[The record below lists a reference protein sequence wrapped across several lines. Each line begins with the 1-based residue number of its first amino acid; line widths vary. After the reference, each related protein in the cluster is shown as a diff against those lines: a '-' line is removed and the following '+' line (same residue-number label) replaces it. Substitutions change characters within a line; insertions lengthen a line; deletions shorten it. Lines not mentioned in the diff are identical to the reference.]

1 MQLLHENASL
11 RRLGSELN
19 HQVFFH
25 HLIRVIGL
33 LGAPQALQPHVVLPV
48 EPHHPG
54 PVKLDPAGKL
64 PVDQWIGPLDL
75 PVGLLKMD
83 VHRLRIDQAPNGKGQ
98 NLPLRPKQQAEQPQ
112 WEPVELCAFARTLCA
127 EQNSI
132 QQKLHIQLELDCGGL
147 TELYVDADIG
157 YLTTIC
163 LQLLSNAL
171 RACIP
176 DGGHITLSVRARPEG
191 GALFSVADDGCG
203 LPDGTLRSQQNNRS
217 RFLGTTKSGLLLCQ
231 AYCRLT
237 GWTLELTAR
246 PGGSGT
252 VARLTLP
259 QREGFASSPTLR
271 SVTPE
276 DTLYAA
282 RQLWMAL
289 AAELACVPGMEGTP
303 FQIPAELT

>member
-1 MQLLHENASL
+1 MKTNFCPYEPAPNDQQQDLW
-11 RRLGSELN
+11 EL
-19 HQVFFH
+19 
-25 HLIRVIGL
+25 
-33 LGAPQALQPHVVLPV
+33 LPV
-48 EPHHPG
+48 RAFESECQRSLEMIELCQRYMAHL
-54 PVKLDPAGKL
+54 VADKEDSDSRELRQSLDDLGTAAGR
-64 PVDQWIGPLDL
+64 LDRNFSML
-75 PVGLLKMD
+75 SALL
-83 VHRLRIDQAPNGKGQ
+83 RCA
-98 NLPLRPKQQAEQPQ
+98 QQAEQPQ

-246 PGGSGT
+246 PSGSGT

-289 AAELACVPGMEGTP
+289 AAELACVPGMEGTH

>member
-1 MQLLHENASL
+1 MNTNFCPYEPAPNDQQQDLW
-11 RRLGSELN
+11 EL
-19 HQVFFH
+19 
-25 HLIRVIGL
+25 
-33 LGAPQALQPHVVLPV
+33 LPV
-48 EPHHPG
+48 RAFESECQRSLEMIELCQRYMAHL
-54 PVKLDPAGKL
+54 VADKEDSDSRELRQSLDDLGTAAGR
-64 PVDQWIGPLDL
+64 LDRNFSML
-75 PVGLLKMD
+75 SALL
-83 VHRLRIDQAPNGKGQ
+83 RCA
-98 NLPLRPKQQAEQPQ
+98 QQAEQPQ

>member
-1 MQLLHENASL
+1 MNTNFCPYEPAPNDQQQDLW
-11 RRLGSELN
+11 EL
-19 HQVFFH
+19 
-25 HLIRVIGL
+25 
-33 LGAPQALQPHVVLPV
+33 LPV
-48 EPHHPG
+48 RAFESECQRSLEMIELCQRYMAHL
-54 PVKLDPAGKL
+54 VADKEDSDSRELRQSLDDLGTAAGR
-64 PVDQWIGPLDL
+64 LDRNFSML
-75 PVGLLKMD
+75 SALL
-83 VHRLRIDQAPNGKGQ
+83 RCA
-98 NLPLRPKQQAEQPQ
+98 QQAEQPQ

-217 RFLGTTKSGLLLCQ
+217 RFLGTTKCGLLLCQ

-289 AAELACVPGMEGTP
+289 AAELACVPGMEGTH

>member
-1 MQLLHENASL
+1 MNTNFCPYEPAPNDQQQDLW
-11 RRLGSELN
+11 EL
-19 HQVFFH
+19 
-25 HLIRVIGL
+25 
-33 LGAPQALQPHVVLPV
+33 LPV
-48 EPHHPG
+48 RAFESECQRSLEMIELCQRYMAHL
-54 PVKLDPAGKL
+54 VADKEDSDSRELRQSLDDLGTAAGR
-64 PVDQWIGPLDL
+64 LDRNFNML
-75 PVGLLKMD
+75 SALL
-83 VHRLRIDQAPNGKGQ
+83 RCA
-98 NLPLRPKQQAEQPQ
+98 QQAEQPQ

-289 AAELACVPGMEGTP
+289 AAELACVPGMEGTH

>member
-1 MQLLHENASL
+1 MNTNFCPYEPAPNDQQDLW
-11 RRLGSELN
+11 EL
-19 HQVFFH
+19 
-25 HLIRVIGL
+25 
-33 LGAPQALQPHVVLPV
+33 LPV
-48 EPHHPG
+48 RAFESECQRSLEMIELCQRYMAHL
-54 PVKLDPAGKL
+54 VADKEDSDSRELRQSLDDLGTAAGR
-64 PVDQWIGPLDL
+64 LDRNFSML
-75 PVGLLKMD
+75 SALL
-83 VHRLRIDQAPNGKGQ
+83 RCA
-98 NLPLRPKQQAEQPQ
+98 QQAEQPQ

-171 RACIP
+171 RACTP

-289 AAELACVPGMEGTP
+289 AAELACVPGMEGTH

>member
-1 MQLLHENASL
+1 MNTNFCPYEPAPNDQQQDLW
-11 RRLGSELN
+11 EL
-19 HQVFFH
+19 
-25 HLIRVIGL
+25 
-33 LGAPQALQPHVVLPV
+33 LPV
-48 EPHHPG
+48 RAFESECQRSLEMIELCQRYMAHL
-54 PVKLDPAGKL
+54 VADKEDSDSRELRQSLDDLGTAAGR
-64 PVDQWIGPLDL
+64 LDRNFSML
-75 PVGLLKMD
+75 SALL
-83 VHRLRIDQAPNGKGQ
+83 RCA
-98 NLPLRPKQQAEQPQ
+98 QQAEQPQ

-176 DGGHITLSVRARPEG
+176 DGGHITLSVRARPKG

-289 AAELACVPGMEGTP
+289 AAELACVPGMEGTH

>member
-1 MQLLHENASL
+1 MKTNFCPYEPAPNDQQQDLW
-11 RRLGSELN
+11 EL
-19 HQVFFH
+19 
-25 HLIRVIGL
+25 
-33 LGAPQALQPHVVLPV
+33 LPV
-48 EPHHPG
+48 RAFESECQRSLEMIELCQRYMAHL
-54 PVKLDPAGKL
+54 VADKEDSDSRELRQSLDDLGTAAGR
-64 PVDQWIGPLDL
+64 LDRNFSML
-75 PVGLLKMD
+75 SALL
-83 VHRLRIDQAPNGKGQ
+83 RCA
-98 NLPLRPKQQAEQPQ
+98 QQAEQPQ

-289 AAELACVPGMEGTP
+289 AAELACVPGMEGTH

>member
-1 MQLLHENASL
+1 MNTNFCPYEPAPNDQQQDLW
-11 RRLGSELN
+11 EL
-19 HQVFFH
+19 
-25 HLIRVIGL
+25 
-33 LGAPQALQPHVVLPV
+33 LPV
-48 EPHHPG
+48 RAFESECQRSLEMIELCQRYMAHL
-54 PVKLDPAGKL
+54 VADKEDSDSRELRQSLDDLGTAAGR
-64 PVDQWIGPLDL
+64 LDRNFSML
-75 PVGLLKMD
+75 SALL
-83 VHRLRIDQAPNGKGQ
+83 RCA
-98 NLPLRPKQQAEQPQ
+98 QQAEQPQ

-289 AAELACVPGMEGTP
+289 AAELACVPGMEGTH

>member
-1 MQLLHENASL
+1 MKTNFCPYEPAPNDQQQDLW
-11 RRLGSELN
+11 EL
-19 HQVFFH
+19 
-25 HLIRVIGL
+25 
-33 LGAPQALQPHVVLPV
+33 LPV
-48 EPHHPG
+48 RAFESECQRSLEMIELCQRYMAHL
-54 PVKLDPAGKL
+54 VADKEDSDSRELRQSLDDLGTAAGR
-64 PVDQWIGPLDL
+64 LDRNFSML
-75 PVGLLKMD
+75 SALL
-83 VHRLRIDQAPNGKGQ
+83 RCA
-98 NLPLRPKQQAEQPQ
+98 QQAEQPQ

>member
-1 MQLLHENASL
+1 MNTNFCPYEPAPNDQQQDLW
-11 RRLGSELN
+11 EL
-19 HQVFFH
+19 
-25 HLIRVIGL
+25 
-33 LGAPQALQPHVVLPV
+33 LPV
-48 EPHHPG
+48 RAFESECQRSLEMIELCQRYMAHL
-54 PVKLDPAGKL
+54 VADKEDSDSRELRQSLDDLGTAAGR
-64 PVDQWIGPLDL
+64 LDRNFNML
-75 PVGLLKMD
+75 SALL
-83 VHRLRIDQAPNGKGQ
+83 RCA
-98 NLPLRPKQQAEQPQ
+98 QQAEQPQ

-259 QREGFASSPTLR
+259 QREGFTASPTLR

-289 AAELACVPGMEGTP
+289 AAELACVPGMEGTH

>member
-1 MQLLHENASL
+1 MNTNFCPYEPAPNDQQQDLW
-11 RRLGSELN
+11 EL
-19 HQVFFH
+19 
-25 HLIRVIGL
+25 
-33 LGAPQALQPHVVLPV
+33 LPV
-48 EPHHPG
+48 RAFESECQRSLEMIELCQRYMAHL
-54 PVKLDPAGKL
+54 VADKEDSDSRELRQSLDDLGTAAGR
-64 PVDQWIGPLDL
+64 LDRNFSML
-75 PVGLLKMD
+75 SALL
-83 VHRLRIDQAPNGKGQ
+83 RCA
-98 NLPLRPKQQAEQPQ
+98 QQAEQPQ

-157 YLTTIC
+157 CLTTIC

-289 AAELACVPGMEGTP
+289 AAELACVPGMEGTH

>member
-1 MQLLHENASL
+1 MNTNFCPYEPAPNDQQQDLW
-11 RRLGSELN
+11 EL
-19 HQVFFH
+19 
-25 HLIRVIGL
+25 
-33 LGAPQALQPHVVLPV
+33 LPV
-48 EPHHPG
+48 RAFESECQRSLEMIELCQRYMAHL
-54 PVKLDPAGKL
+54 VADKEDSDSRELRQSLDDLGTAAGR
-64 PVDQWIGPLDL
+64 LDRNFSML
-75 PVGLLKMD
+75 SALL
-83 VHRLRIDQAPNGKGQ
+83 RCA
-98 NLPLRPKQQAEQPQ
+98 QQAEQPQ

-237 GWTLELTAR
+237 GWTLELTVR

-289 AAELACVPGMEGTP
+289 AAELACVPGMEGTH

>member
-1 MQLLHENASL
+1 MNTNFCPYEPAPNDQQQDLW
-11 RRLGSELN
+11 EL
-19 HQVFFH
+19 
-25 HLIRVIGL
+25 
-33 LGAPQALQPHVVLPV
+33 LPV
-48 EPHHPG
+48 RAFESECQRSLEMIELCQRYMAHL
-54 PVKLDPAGKL
+54 VADKEDSDSRELRQSLDDLGTAAGR
-64 PVDQWIGPLDL
+64 LDRNFSML
-75 PVGLLKMD
+75 SALL
-83 VHRLRIDQAPNGKGQ
+83 RCA
-98 NLPLRPKQQAEQPQ
+98 QQAEQPQ

-271 SVTPE
+271 SFTPE

-289 AAELACVPGMEGTP
+289 AAELACVPGMEGTH